1 MYLQFVLLSL
11 KVFHQS
17 ESKKQRNRN
26 NITDLKLPKALET
39 GTL

>member
-17 ESKKQRNRN
+17 ESKKQTNRN
-26 NITDLKLPKALET
+26 ISDLKLPKALEAC
-39 GTL
+39 TL

>member
-17 ESKKQRNRN
+17 ESKKQTNRN
-26 NITDLKLPKALET
+26 IIDLKLPKALEAC
-39 GTL
+39 TL